1 MALNYT
7 KKLINIFVIFVFCF
21 SPLLAQNQKNEKK
34 PVLKWAADAESGA
47 PYAFQDAMDPLRL
60 IGFEVDIIK
69 AIAEELGMTQEHVQN
84 QWDGL
89 IPGLERNDYQV
100 AINGLEIT
108 KDRERVVAFS
118 EPYYITYEQLVVRK
132 GEEKDITNL
141 SDLIGKPVG
150 TLKGALAER
159 ILRAAGGIDVRTYD
173 SEKNSYNDL
182 ELERLDAVL
191 IDHPVAMYYA
201 GWNPQLELAG
211 QPIGEVIYGIAMK
224 KSDTLLLKKINGAIQ
239 KLKESGKLREILEHW
254 NMWNF
259 MMANYLDDPSA
270 SNVPRK
276 DYEKFINQQKLQLT
290 FWDYFNRY
298 VGFLPIMGQA
308 ALLTV
313 GLSIV
318 SMIVA
323 IILGLLIAL
332 LRVYA
337 PRPFSSLAV
346 LFIEVIRGTPLL
358 IQLFFI
364 YYALP
369 VMGIKIS
376 AFFAAIIGLGCNYAA
391 YEAENYRAGIFAV
404 PKGQME
410 AAISL
415 GMRKI
420 QALRFIILPQAIRV
434 VIPPITND
442 FISLLKDSSLVSV
455 IAMVELTKVYTQL
468 SGVYYDYIGTGI
480 MVAVLYL
487 LIGLPFVKLA
497 KLAER
502 KYSPELKTKFQ
513 NGSNKSHFTGVSF
526 KRLKSFLK

>member
-1 MALNYT
+1 MSLKYT
-7 KKLINIFVIFVFCF
+7 KKLISIIVILLFACNH
-21 SPLLAQNQKNEKK
+21 LLAQNQEKGK
-34 PVLKWAADAESGA
+34 RPVLRWAADAESGA
-47 PYAFQDAMDPLRL
+47 PYAFQDPTNPLKL

-69 AIAEELGMTQEHVQN
+69 AIAEELGMDQEHVQN

-89 IPGLERNDYQV
+89 IPGLERNDYHV

-108 KDRERVVAFS
+108 PDRERVVEFS
-118 EPYYITYEQLVVRK
+118 LPYYITYEQLVVRT

-141 SDLIGKPVG
+141 SDLNGKPVG

-159 ILRAAGGIDVRTYD
+159 ILRAAGGIIVKTYD
-173 SEKNSYNDL
+173 SEKNSYT
-182 ELERLDAVL
+182 ELEIGRLDAVL
-191 IDHPVAMYYA
+191 IDHPVALYYA
-201 GWNPQLELAG
+201 GWNPQLKLAG
-211 QPIGEVIYGIAMK
+211 QPIGEVTYGIAMK
-224 KSDTLLLKKINGAIQ
+224 KSDTLLLNKINGAIK

-259 MMANYLDDPSA
+259 MMANYMKDPSS
-270 SNVPRK
+270 SNIPRK
-276 DYEKFINQQKLQLT
+276 GFEDFIKQQKKELT
-290 FWDYFNRY
+290 FKDYFDRY
-298 VGFLPIMGQA
+298 VGFLPILGQA
-308 ALLTV
+308 SLVTV
-313 GLSIV
+313 GLSII

-323 IILGLLIAL
+323 ILLGLFIAL
-332 LRVYA
+332 TRVYA
-337 PRPFSSLAV
+337 PAPFSTLAV
-346 LFIEVIRGTPLL
+346 AYIEIVRGTPLL

-369 VMGIKIS
+369 MLGIKITP
-376 AFFAAIIGLGCNYAA
+376 FLAAIIGLGCNYAA
-391 YEAENYRAGIFAV
+391 YEAENYRAGIFSV

-420 QALRFIILPQAIRV
+420 QALRYVILPQAIRV

-455 IAMVELTKVYTQL
+455 IAMVELTKAYGQL
-468 SGVYYDYIGTGI
+468 SSTYYDYIGTGI
-480 MVAVLYL
+480 LVAILYL

-502 KYSPELKTKFQ
+502 KYSPELKSQMQ
-513 NGSNKSHFTGVSF
+513 NGKSRTYFTGVSF
-526 KRLKSFLK
+526 KRLKAFLK